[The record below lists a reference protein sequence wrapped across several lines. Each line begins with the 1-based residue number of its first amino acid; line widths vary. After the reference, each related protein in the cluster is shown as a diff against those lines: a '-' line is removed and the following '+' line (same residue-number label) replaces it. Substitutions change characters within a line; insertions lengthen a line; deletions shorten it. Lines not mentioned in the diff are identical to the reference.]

1 MAKLKIKTAQW
12 ASADQSLVRLTFSDG
27 TTFATYPDDG
37 SPDTYADVLLRA
49 WLEAGNEI
57 APAEQAP

>member
-1 MAKLKIKTAQW
+1 MAKLKITTAQW
-12 ASADQSLVRLTFSDG
+12 ASVDQSLVRLTFSDG
-27 TTFATYPDDG
+27 TTFAIYPDDG

-57 APAEQAP
+57 APADQAP